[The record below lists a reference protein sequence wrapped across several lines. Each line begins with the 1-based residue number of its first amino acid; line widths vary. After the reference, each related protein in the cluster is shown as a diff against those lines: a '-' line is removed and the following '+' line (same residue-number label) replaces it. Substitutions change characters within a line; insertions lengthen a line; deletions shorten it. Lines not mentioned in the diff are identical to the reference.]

1 MNVLQLEYFVLM
13 CQRDNFLL
21 SGAQFNISYAITFVI
36 HYVTHNLSS
45 IAISTFSREPYSY
58 FTLIIFSSVLVFWK
72 YYMKQSFLV
81 TKTSFSIMSWMQ
93 IVS

>member
-21 SGAQFNISYAITFVI
+21 SRAQFNISYAITFVI
-36 HYVTHNLSS
+36 HYGTHNLSS

-58 FTLIIFSSVLVFWK
+58 FTLIIFSSVLVF
-72 YYMKQSFLV
+72 
-81 TKTSFSIMSWMQ
+81 
-93 IVS
+93 